1 MILITISW
9 IYILFTTINLGVGFD
24 KIMGLKNNNFVITSI
39 LGLFLATI
47 LASVWAIFGRINV
60 EFHVFLLFLNIVL
73 LLRFRKSIFK
83 IYQSFILEFKQLQ
96 KVFKIVLILISLLII
111 AQCASI
117 PFVIDNESYYIQTI
131 KWLNEY
137 GFVKG
142 LANLHLFLGQA
153 SGWHVTQS
161 VFNFSFLYK
170 NFNDLS
176 GFCLLLGNIFSFQ
189 KLNQY
194 YLNQNKNDLIIG
206 LVPLFNV
213 LFFQFISAP
222 SPDIPVYIFS
232 FILFFYFLENFK
244 KTTKEDFN
252 LIVILVLF
260 LIYIKS
266 TMLTFIIIPLILLA
280 LNYKSLSKNI
290 SKPIIITA
298 ITISL
303 FIIKNM
309 IICGSPIFPS
319 KLSNFWAMDY
329 AIPDSIENFYYNLI
343 KQYGYFTTAEQYNSI
358 SVSELFFRWLT
369 LPKLH
374 GFFNSFAFLLIIVSP
389 FFIYK
394 FQNKKSAWI
403 LYGIMILQLFLL
415 FLTSPQYRFF
425 LNFLIFFSLFC
436 LVSIIQNKKII
447 EFLLLFSIVP
457 ILIILF
463 LPLNF
468 SMFSNNKLMEKS
480 SGFFTQNFIFP
491 HVNTKNDTSFAT
503 FQIGNLKYNSP
514 KNNAFFWGTGDG
526 DLPCINKAQIEYFK
540 KHFSTIPQMRTNDLK
555 DGFYA
560 KKLSENE

>member
-1 MILITISW
+1 MVLIAISW

-39 LGLFLATI
+39 LGLFSVTI
-47 LASVWAIFGRINV
+47 LASIWAIFGRISI
-60 EFHVFLLFLNIVL
+60 EFHVFLLLLNIIL
-73 LLRFRKSIFK
+73 LFHFQNKIRV
-83 IYQSFILEFKQLQ
+83 IYQGFILEFKQL
-96 KVFKIVLILISLLII
+96 KNILKIALILIVFLII

-117 PFVIDNESYYIQTI
+117 PFIIDNESYYIQTI
-131 KWLNEY
+131 KWINEY

-142 LANLHLFLGQA
+142 LANLHIFFGQT
-153 SGWHVTQS
+153 SGWHITQS

-194 YLNQNKNDLIIG
+194 YSNQNKNYLIVG
-206 LVPLFNV
+206 LLPLFNV

-244 KTTKEDFN
+244 TTTTADFN

-266 TMLTFIIIPLILLA
+266 TMLTFIIIPLILLV
-280 LNYKSLSKNI
+280 LNYKSLSKKI
-290 SKPIIITA
+290 YGPIIISA
-298 ITISL
+298 ITIAL

-319 KLSNFWAMDY
+319 KLSNIWAMDY

-343 KQYGYFTTAEQYNSI
+343 KQYGYFTTADQYNTM
-358 SVSELFFRWLT
+358 SVIELFFRWLK

-374 GFFNSFAFLLIIVSP
+374 GLFNSFSFLLIIASP

-394 FQNKKSAWI
+394 FQNKKSTWI

-415 FLTSPQYRFF
+415 FVTSPQYRFF
-425 LNFLIFFSLFC
+425 LNFVTFFSLFC
-436 LVSIIQNKKII
+436 LVCIIQNKKIM
-447 EFLLLFSIVP
+447 ESLLLLSIVP

-468 SMFSNNKLMEKS
+468 NRFSNNKLMEKS
-480 SGFFTQNFIFP
+480 SSFSTQNIIFP
-491 HVNTKNDTSFAT
+491 YINTKNNTSFVT

-514 KNNAFFWGTGDG
+514 KNNTFFWGTGDG

-540 KHFSTIPQMRTNDLK
+540 AHFHTIPQMRTNDLK

-560 KKLSENE
+560 KKLSDNE